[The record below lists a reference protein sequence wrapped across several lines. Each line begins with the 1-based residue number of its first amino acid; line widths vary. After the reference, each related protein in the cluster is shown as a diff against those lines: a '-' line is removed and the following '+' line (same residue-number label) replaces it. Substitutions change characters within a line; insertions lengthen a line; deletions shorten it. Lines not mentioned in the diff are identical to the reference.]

1 MTIINNRLSE
11 LCVKN
16 DRKINKIEQE
26 NDELR
31 NLLEDIVNLKGI
43 IDQNKKENEGW
54 KAKDQEILI
63 LQEEARM
70 KKEKR
75 IRENENKL
83 IDIRKDY

>member
-54 KAKDQEILI
+54 QAKDQEILI